1 MGNYLEVGN
10 GLATEND
17 SKLAGY
23 QAATQAMTQ
32 IGEFHPGLV
41 LAWVAPGYELSE
53 VIQGIKSVVGVTPLV
68 GCVTERIYFDKA
80 QTQSVA
86 VTIIA
91 SPFLEVN
98 IGLGEG
104 VTENWQQAVNVA
116 LKSLKSGSVEGNGKP
131 SMLQRGPIDH
141 TRKSFVLMISPGELG
156 DATPYLYDVTETIK
170 MRTKNKYPL
179 IGASSGNPRTGS
191 IGPQFVDDNI
201 YTDALVLVKF
211 DTNLRFGIASGHGF
225 TPTPRAAIV
234 TKASEYVIEELN
246 HRPAAEVYL
255 ELLNLDQ
262 SQLQAEGD
270 DIFIKKPFGICDA
283 FGHYHLMVG
292 KGFTPEGG
300 ICCLRRPFTGT
311 TLTIM
316 EYVPEVLQRLDA
328 AIISRARERGA
339 ISQPGLVLM
348 FSSILRQELVEP
360 AKYYNGIDDITG
372 GLPRIGFMS
381 CSEQGL
387 TEDGVSAHLN
397 MGVTSLVLAD
407 ELNSASE
414 GAMEVDQLYRRLSKS
429 ASEVKKLYE
438 ELSTVHNLAT
448 TLNASLCL
456 NDIINSTVKIVRK
469 LLDADGTALLLLKE
483 IEGTEQMYVA
493 GHCGEKVIPVDVDFN
508 DGMCM
513 NALLEGKGFVVGKY
527 TPIEHPV
534 ILRNYV
540 DASSI
545 VGQPIM
551 VQGEKIGLIVAYS
564 KESEYFADKDLM
576 YLQTMSYQI
585 GLALKNAYKLQATEL
600 KACTDGLTGLFDHN
614 YFLDSLDNLL
624 RTAGENDESVALV
637 MIDLD
642 DFKFYNDAFGHSVGD
657 LILRTTAQILR
668 QVTRTGDIIARYGG
682 DEFAVILSN
691 TNREQ
696 AQDIAERIR
705 SQIAKITHLMDELC
719 FLKKLTASI
728 GVSTFPEDAN
738 SARELIDTADK
749 AMYTIKRGEKDRVG
763 DFYSELEEMS
773 STLDEAEKA
782 LFDTIKILVGVLDS
796 RDRYTWEHSRAVAK
810 LSEAIAQELGASEDV
825 ISGVRM
831 AGLLHDI
838 GKIHVKEEI
847 LNKRDELSNQ
857 EWSFI
862 ELHPMVGANL
872 LKPIA
877 GFAPIYPAIYHHHE
891 KYNGTGYPDKLAGK
905 KIPLGARIISVADCF
920 DAMTSNR
927 PYRKALSVPDALKE
941 ILSHKGQHFDPDICD
956 ALERVI
962 TEGNYKRTPLR

>member
-1 MGNYLEVGN
+1 MGNFLEVGN
-10 GLATEND
+10 GCATEND
-17 SKLAGY
+17 SRLAGY
-23 QAATQAMTQ
+23 QAATQAMAQ
-32 IGEFHPGLV
+32 IGEFHPCLA
-41 LAWVAPGYELSE
+41 LAWVSSGYELTE
-53 VIQGIKSVVGVTPLV
+53 VIQGIKSTLGDTPLV
-68 GCVTERIYFDKA
+68 GCVADHIYFQKA
-80 QTQSVA
+80 QKDSVA

-98 IGLGEG
+98 IGFGEG
-104 VTENWQQAVNVA
+104 ITQNWQQAVSVA
-116 LKSLKSGSVEGNGKP
+116 MGSLELGSMERSGSKLLN
-131 SMLQRGPIDH
+131 RGSIEH
-141 TRKSFVLMISPGELG
+141 TRKSFMLMISPAEVG
-156 DATPYLYDVTETIK
+156 DATPYLYDVTEAIK
-170 MRTKNKYPL
+170 SRTKNKCPL
-179 IGASSGNPRTGS
+179 IGASSGNPETGS
-191 IGPQFVDDNI
+191 NGPQFVNHNI
-201 YTDALVLVKF
+201 YSDALILVKF

-225 TPTPRAAIV
+225 TPTSKAAIV
-234 TKASEYVIEELN
+234 TKAAEYVIEELN
-246 HRPAAEVYL
+246 HRPASEVYL

-262 SQLQAEGD
+262 SQLQAEGEG
-270 DIFIKKPFGICDA
+270 IFIKKPFGLCDA
-283 FGHYHLMVG
+283 FGHYHLIVG
-292 KGFTPEGG
+292 NGFTPEGG

-316 EYVPEVLQRLDA
+316 EYVPDVLHRLDA
-328 AIISRARERGA
+328 AIISRARERGT
-339 ISQPGLVLM
+339 ISQPGLVLT

-360 AKYYNGIDDITG
+360 NKYQNGIEEITA
-372 GLPRIGFMS
+372 GLPRVGFMS
-381 CSEQGL
+381 YGEQGL
-387 TEDGVSAHLN
+387 TEEGVSAHLN
-397 MGVTSLVLAD
+397 MGVTTLVLAD
-407 ELNSASE
+407 ELNLSSV
-414 GAMEVDQLYRRLSKS
+414 GAMEVDQLYNRLANS

-456 NDIINSTVKIVRK
+456 DDIIDSTVKIVRK
-469 LLDADGTALLLLKE
+469 LLNADGTALLLLKE
-483 IEGTEQMYVA
+483 VEGTKQIYIA
-493 GHCGEKVIPVDVDFN
+493 GHSGEEIIPVDVDFN

-513 NALLEGKGFVVGKY
+513 NALLEGKGFVVGKS
-527 TPIEHPV
+527 TALEHPV
-534 ILRNYV
+534 VLCSYV
-540 DASSI
+540 NALSI

-564 KESEYFADKDLM
+564 ESPECFADKDLM

-624 RTAGENDESVALV
+624 RAADENDESVALV

-705 SQIAKITHLMDELC
+705 IQIAKITHLMDELC
-719 FLKKLTASI
+719 FLKRLTASI
-728 GVSTFPEDAN
+728 GVSTFPEDAKT
-738 SARELIDTADK
+738 ARDLIDTADK
-749 AMYTIKRGEKDRVG
+749 AMYNIKRGEKDRVG

-773 STLDEAEKA
+773 STLDDAEKA

-810 LSEAIAQELGASEDV
+810 LSEQIAKELGACEDV
-825 ISGVRM
+825 VSGVRM

-891 KYNGTGYPDKLAGK
+891 KYNGTGYPDKLVGK
-905 KIPLGARIISVADCF
+905 QIPFGARIISVADSF

-927 PYRKALSVPDALKE
+927 PYRKALTVQAALNE
-941 ILSHKGQHFDPDICD
+941 IVQHRGQHFDPDICD

-962 TEGNYKRTPLR
+962 TTGIYKRTPNR